1 MTKEERTGWMFVTM
15 ALKSHDDQHDEERR
29 DQVGYLDIAIFVTMA
44 SKSQDDQHDDKGE
57 YRLDI
62 LMLGYW

>member
-1 MTKEERTGWMFVTM
+1 MFVTM

-29 DQVGYLDIAIFVTMA
+29 EQVGYLDIAIFVTMA

-62 LMLGYW
+62 FILG

>member
-1 MTKEERTGWMFVTM
+1 MTM

-29 DQVGYLDIAIFVTMA
+29 EQVGYLGIAIFVTMA

-57 YRLDI
+57 YSLDI
-62 LMLGYW
+62 YILGYL